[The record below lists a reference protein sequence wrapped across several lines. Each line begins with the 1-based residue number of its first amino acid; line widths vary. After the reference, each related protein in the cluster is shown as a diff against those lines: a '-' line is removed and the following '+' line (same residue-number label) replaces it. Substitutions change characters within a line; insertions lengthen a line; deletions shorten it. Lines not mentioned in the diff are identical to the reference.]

1 MRRVSPF
8 QGRAGA
14 YVVKQNASTRWPYWN
29 DPTWRLFRTS
39 QMVICAILL
48 TLLVLYLAGVASVLY
63 PLAAAVI
70 LNIVAATVVV
80 ARGIQLRIK
89 SGPSR

>member
-1 MRRVSPF
+1 MSHVSPF

-14 YVVKQNASTRWPYWN
+14 YVVNQSASTRWPYWN

-48 TLLVLYLAGVASVLY
+48 TLLVLYFAGVASVLY

-70 LNIVAATVVV
+70 LNIVAATVVR

-89 SGPSR
+89 GGPSR

>member
-1 MRRVSPF
+1 
-8 QGRAGA
+8 
-14 YVVKQNASTRWPYWN
+14 
-29 DPTWRLFRTS
+29 
-39 QMVICAILL
+39 MVICAILL

-89 SGPSR
+89 NGPSR